1 MNSIFTEENLLA
13 FTTAAR
19 FGSFS
24 KAAAELGVTTSAIS
38 YTIKRMETGLDV
50 VLFVRN
56 TRSIELTESGFYFY
70 RKATDLL
77 NDFHAIKRG
86 IDTISQGIE
95 TRVRICINQLLYTPR
110 HTARLLQV
118 LKKQFP
124 TCQITVTTEVYN
136 GVWDSIINNQANIA
150 IGAPDTLLDGGGIDY
165 TEIGAI
171 RWVFAI
177 APTHPLAFAPEPISE
192 SQLRLYPNIM
202 VEDTA
207 HTINKKVG
215 WLLHGQEAIL
225 VPDFNTKCQ
234 CQILGEGIG
243 FLPEYM
249 TREAVEDGLLVT
261 RRINNPR
268 QDRLNPKCVD
278 KTGEVAQDGQKDI
291 QNKRPAQPLAKQHA
305 QRRENNRKNNAPK
318 PIKHSV
324 QANQLK
330 IIKDTSLSVASLR
343 VTAMRLSR
351 FYLPLPSLHWLK
363 PRLKCSTVPK
373 LTVRKHNVSSSYYA
387 AAGKRADC

>member
-1 MNSIFTEENLLA
+1 MNSIFTEENLQA

-19 FGSFS
+19 LSSFS
-24 KAAAELGVTTSAIS
+24 KAAEELGVTTSAIS
-38 YTIKRMETGLDV
+38 YTIKRIETWLDV

-56 TRSIELTESGFYFY
+56 TRSIELTESGYYFY

-95 TRVRICINQLLYTPR
+95 VKVRICINHLLYTPR
-110 HTARLLQV
+110 HTARLLQI

-124 TCQITVTTEVYN
+124 TCQISITTEVYN

-171 RWVFAI
+171 RWQFAI
-177 APTHPLAFAPEPISE
+177 APDHPLAFVQEPIPE

-207 HTINKKVG
+207 LTLNKKVG
-215 WLLHGQEAIL
+215 WLLHGQEAIR

-243 FLPEYM
+243 FLPDYM
-249 TREAVEDGLLVT
+249 VREAQENGLLVT

-268 QDRLNPKCVD
+268 QDSRML
-278 KTGEVAQDGQKDI
+278 
-291 QNKRPAQPLAKQHA
+291 LATQHA
-305 QRRENNRKNNAPK
+305 ATGQVTRWIKKQFGAGGLLTEIYADLLYRE
-318 PIKHSV
+318 
-324 QANQLK
+324 
-330 IIKDTSLSVASLR
+330 
-343 VTAMRLSR
+343 
-351 FYLPLPSLHWLK
+351 
-363 PRLKCSTVPK
+363 
-373 LTVRKHNVSSSYYA
+373 
-387 AAGKRADC
+387 

>member
-95 TRVRICINQLLYTPR
+95 ARVRICINQLLYTPR

-177 APTHPLAFAPEPISE
+177 APAHPLAFVPEPRAE

-249 TREAVEDGLLVT
+249 ARDAVEDGLLVT

-268 QDRLNPKCVD
+268 QDSRML
-278 KTGEVAQDGQKDI
+278 
-291 QNKRPAQPLAKQHA
+291 LATQHA
-305 QRRENNRKNNAPK
+305 ATGQVTRW
-318 PIKHSV
+318 IKQQFGPAGV
-324 QANQLK
+324 
-330 IIKDTSLSVASLR
+330 
-343 VTAMRLSR
+343 
-351 FYLPLPSLHWLK
+351 
-363 PRLKCSTVPK
+363 
-373 LTVRKHNVSSSYYA
+373 LTDIYSDLLW
-387 AAGKRADC
+387 RA